1 MRLFPRQFH
10 VGIVFITQTEPTET
24 EIRNLKAEILR
35 TAISVKAD
43 ARPDINGERKV
54 AGKRL
59 EE

>member
-10 VGIVFITQTEPTET
+10 VGIRFVTEPEPAET
-24 EIRNLKAEILR
+24 EIRNLKVKILR
-35 TAISVKAD
+35 TAVSVKAN
-43 ARPDINGERKV
+43 ATTDINGERKV